1 MNDILAK
8 ITALKRKDLSSL
20 KKRLPL
26 RVLLKAIETA
36 PGTISLSKA
45 LRTCRVSIIA
55 EVKKASPSKGLISSN
70 FAPVK
75 TALEFEKNG
84 AAAISVLT
92 EENFFLG
99 NLGYLAAIKG
109 CVGVPV
115 LRKDFII
122 DEYQI
127 YESRAAGADAILLIT
142 ACLSKKELRHF
153 IKLSLLLNMD
163 ALVETHD
170 TKEVLT
176 ALDCGAKIIGINN
189 RNLRNFKVDIRT
201 TEIVR
206 QSIPPGIIIVSESG
220 IATKADI
227 RYLSALG
234 INGALIGEALMRSA
248 VPGKALRRLK

>member
-8 ITALKRKDLSSL
+8 ITALKRKDLSAL

-176 ALDCGAKIIGINN
+176 APTALLHKFFSHQGCPSG
-189 RNLRNFKVDIRT
+189 RRMRT
-201 TEIVR
+201 GVIL
-206 QSIPPGIIIVSESG
+206 GIISRIS
-220 IATKADI
+220 I
-227 RYLSALG
+227 RGLQRR
-234 INGALIGEALMRSA
+234 RSM
-248 VPGKALRRLK
+248 VV